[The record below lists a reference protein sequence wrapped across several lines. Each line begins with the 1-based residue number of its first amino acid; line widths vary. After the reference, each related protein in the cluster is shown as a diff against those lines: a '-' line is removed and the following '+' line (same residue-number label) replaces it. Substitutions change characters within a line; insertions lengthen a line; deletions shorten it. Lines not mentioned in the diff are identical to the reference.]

1 MHPLYRSLF
10 YFHGFEEI
18 LIVNGSITVI
28 SQNALVVV
36 FVFHLKVR

>member
-28 SQNALVVV
+28 RQNALEWS
-36 FVFHLKVR
+36 FLFFI